1 MRNLIHVIYPD
12 ESVHSYMKES
22 DESVERILEDVFGEW
37 NHGSGMESELF
48 RSSKKRSLSVNDIVC
63 VNGRYFQCAPIGWN
77 EVDDAYVVDLEN
89 EVSRSKYRDTSG
101 WMALSEVMWD
111 RRNNAKKECVEA

>member
-1 MRNLIHVIYPD
+1 M
-12 ESVHSYMKES
+12 
-22 DESVERILEDVFGEW
+22 
-37 NHGSGMESELF
+37 
-48 RSSKKRSLSVNDIVC
+48 
-63 VNGRYFQCAPIGWN
+63 
-77 EVDDAYVVDLEN
+77 DDAYVVDLEN